1 MCRAIAAGGR
11 NAVSVWDKN
20 LTSRLFS
27 GEMMNSMNLYYG
39 RTPQTVESAI
49 IGDFERIAYRKGLR
63 IRAEEVETVR
73 GFASA
78 IAEHIL
84 GRGGAGRIEDGGRR
98 YSARE
103 RDRNLDS
110 ALRLARRVAERAVER
125 AREGKAEM
133 IVEEMWIGSQR
144 MQYRTTSSLFG
155 LLCPPPLPPI
165 CN

>member
-1 MCRAIAAGGR
+1 MDS
-11 NAVSVWDKN
+11 NA
-20 LTSRLFS
+20 
-27 GEMMNSMNLYYG
+27 YYG

-49 IGDFERIAYRKGLR
+49 IDDFERVAYRRGLR
-63 IRAEEVETVR
+63 IRREEVETVR

-78 IAEHIL
+78 IVEHVL
-84 GRGGAGRIEDGGRR
+84 GRGGAGRIEAGGRR

-103 RDRNLDS
+103 RDQNLDS

-125 AREGKAEM
+125 ARDGKAEL

-144 MQYRTTSSLFG
+144 MRYRTTSLLFKS
-155 LLCPPPLPPI
+155 LCPPPLPPI

>member
-1 MCRAIAAGGR
+1 M
-11 NAVSVWDKN
+11 S
-20 LTSRLFS
+20 
-27 GEMMNSMNLYYG
+27 SMNAYYG
-39 RTPQTVESAI
+39 RTSQTVESAI
-49 IGDFERIAYRKGLR
+49 ISDFERIAYRRGLR
-63 IRAEEVETVR
+63 IRAEEVATVR

-78 IAEHIL
+78 IAEHVL
-84 GRGGAGRIEDGGRR
+84 GRGGAGRVEAGGRR

-103 RDRNLDS
+103 RDQNLDS

-125 AREGKAEM
+125 AREGRAEL

-144 MQYRTTSSLFG
+144 MQYHTTSSLFR